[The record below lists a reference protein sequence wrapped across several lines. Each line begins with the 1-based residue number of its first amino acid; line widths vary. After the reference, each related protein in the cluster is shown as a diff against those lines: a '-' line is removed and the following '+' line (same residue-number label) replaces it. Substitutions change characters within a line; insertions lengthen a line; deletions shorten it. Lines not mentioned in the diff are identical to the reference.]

1 MWIKYVDEKI
11 KISSLHN
18 EIFLSKKNDQT
29 FKNYKKVIHME
40 KSEETGKNRVINEVI
55 HFIHIK
61 KCELLW
67 FT

>member
-1 MWIKYVDEKI
+1 MDEKI

-29 FKNYKKVIHME
+29 LKIHKKVIHIE
-40 KSEETGKNRVINEVI
+40 KGEKTGKNRVINEVI

-61 KCELLW
+61 KCELIW

>member
-1 MWIKYVDEKI
+1 MWIKVVDEKM

-18 EIFLSKKNDQT
+18 DIFLSKKNDQT
-29 FKNYKKVIHME
+29 FKNRKKVIHIE
-40 KSEETGKNRVINEVI
+40 KYEKTGKKRVINEVI

-61 KCELLW
+61 KCEFMW